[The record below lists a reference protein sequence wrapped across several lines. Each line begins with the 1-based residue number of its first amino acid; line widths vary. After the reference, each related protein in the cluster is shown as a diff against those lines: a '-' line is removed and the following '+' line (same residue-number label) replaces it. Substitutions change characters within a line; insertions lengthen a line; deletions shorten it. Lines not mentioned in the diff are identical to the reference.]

1 MKKMPLFLIAFIML
15 AFAACD
21 KPDDLS
27 GLKTEHQYQG
37 TWAFPLGNTYLNL
50 EIMGINLPWA
60 WKEHPEYLQIPDT
73 IYMGDNVP
81 IDFFKFNQEKKYLK
95 SLTLRIFSSNQFP
108 AKAALF
114 VTLDTSNNQSTL
126 GSSFLSKINIDAA
139 QYNEDLTLKEE
150 AKNRTDITLDKQ
162 QIASWLNA
170 HYIHLYCAVNNQQI
184 INKEQYKYYDQYRVK
199 LYIAVIIEFDYLI
212 SD

>member
-1 MKKMPLFLIAFIML
+1 MKKIPLFFIAFIMF

-21 KPDDLS
+21 EPDDLS

-50 EIMGINLPWA
+50 KIMGINMPEA

-81 IDFFKFNQEKKYLK
+81 IDIFKFDQNNKYIK

-108 AKAALF
+108 ANAALF

-126 GSSFLSKINIDAA
+126 GSSFLSKIDIDAA
-139 QYNEDLTLKEE
+139 QYNEDLTIKEE

-162 QIASWLNA
+162 QIDSWLKA
-170 HYIHLYCAVNNQQI
+170 QYIHLYCAVNNQI
-184 INKEQYKYYDQYRVK
+184 KKNEQYKYYETYKVN

-212 SD
+212 SE